1 MSAEQSKPPIHTVTD
16 AQLEELRQTHPD
28 CDRLEQR
35 IRGRLL
41 QVVVAPPT
49 RAQYQRFNKT
59 AQDEKKRQY
68 AVENLVVDCVI
79 SPAPEVFALLLEQY
93 PAIPAPI
100 GAWIIEAGGGVDVE
114 AK

>member
-1 MSAEQSKPPIHTVTD
+1 MTADAEKKPIHLVSD
-16 AQLEELRQTHPD
+16 AQLEELRLTHPD
-28 CDRLEQR
+28 CDRLEQN
-35 IRGRLL
+35 IRGRRL

-79 SPAPEVFALLLEQY
+79 SPGPELFALMLEQY
-93 PAIPAPI
+93 PAMPAPI